1 MKVDLILSGADV
13 ATPGGVVRADIAIKN
28 GRIVGLYAGEMA
40 PQADEV
46 VDVSGKLIL
55 PGGVDTH
62 THLREPGFTHKEDIV
77 TGTQA
82 AAAGGYTMVSGMP
95 NVEPVTTTVERYLD
109 AIERYKRSSLVDFNH
124 NPSPTQLD
132 EVENLAKAGALGF
145 KVYMITDKGTSYP
158 HMPELGVFHQG
169 RLFDIAE
176 TVKKTGRPMMV
187 HPNNQELIDTLA
199 ERAIR
204 AGDTSYQTV
213 ARLSAS
219 YDGIVFDSAISYLCR
234 MQEVLDF
241 HLHILHM
248 RSPRS
253 LEVARQAKRKKRK
266 VTVETNPHMMFL
278 CNDWNEIERL
288 GPYALNLWNGPDT
301 TELLWEC
308 LNDGT
313 IDVIGSD
320 HAPHLREE
328 KEIGWTDMFVAANG
342 TPKIQETLPL
352 FLDQVNAGRLTIDRL
367 VQIFSS
373 SPAKIFGLY
382 PRKGA
387 IQVGSDADLV
397 VVDLARRQVLR
408 NEDMLSKCGWSSWD
422 GREVLGAVDHT
433 LVRGGFIYRNGKIV
447 GKPGYGQHVK
457 PLPQDEAERMMDSY
471 ATAFR
476 A

>member
-1 MKVDLILSGADV
+1 MKADLVLTGADV

-28 GRIVGLYAGEMA
+28 GRIVCLTSGELTPA
-40 PQADEV
+40 ADEV
-46 VDVSGKLIL
+46 IDLSGKTIL

-95 NVEPVTTTVERYLD
+95 NVDPVTTTVERYLD
-109 AIERYKRSSLVDFNH
+109 AIERYKQSSLVDFNH
-124 NPSPTQLD
+124 NPSPTRLE
-132 EVENLAKAGALGF
+132 EVGPLAEAGAMGF
-145 KVYMITDKGTSYP
+145 KVFMITDKGAVYP
-158 HMPELGVFHQG
+158 HMPELGVHHQG
-169 RLFDIAE
+169 RLFEIAE
-176 TVKKTGRPMMV
+176 AVKKTGRPMMV
-187 HPNNQELIDTLA
+187 HPNNQELIDTLSD
-199 ERAIR
+199 RAIK

-234 MQEVLDF
+234 LQEVLGF
-241 HLHILHM
+241 HLHILHL

-253 LEVARQAKRKKRK
+253 LDVIRQAKRKKQK

-301 TELLWEC
+301 TDLLWEC
-308 LNDGT
+308 LRDGV

-328 KEIGWTDMFVAANG
+328 KEIGWTNMFVAANG

-352 FLDQVNAGRLTIDRL
+352 FLDQVNAGRISMSRL
-367 VQIFSS
+367 VEIFSS
-373 SPAKIFGLY
+373 APAKIFGLY

-397 VVDLARRQVLR
+397 VVDTQRKQLLR

-422 GREVLGAVDHT
+422 GREVTGAVDHT
-433 LVRGGFIYRNGKIV
+433 LVRGQFVYRDGKIV
-447 GKPGYGQHVK
+447 GKPGYGRHTK
-457 PLPQDEAERMMDSY
+457 PLRGEEADRLMDMY
-471 ATAFR
+471 ATAR
-476 A
+476 V